1 MANVIDSKLLI
12 SEIAEVTLTALKRV
26 FLPLTAF
33 SIAFDANLQGND
45 KVQVPYYPLSTA
57 ASVTRTD
64 GADYFTLA
72 EDTATQVREITVDKN
87 KTKVLAYT
95 SKERRRQPIFDPE
108 KLGLQM
114 ADKLGYDVIT
124 DILSLVTPTNYPG
137 ATIAS
142 VLPADFDFDLVN
154 ELAEKCDDA
163 FWPQGASM
171 RSLILNSALSRR
183 LAVNSVGYNI
193 SQADGMFQNGQADE
207 VAGFRRFTFPGLPG
221 NSVNL
226 GGMAVYPSAILAAF
240 APVRPTE
247 AVQAALFDYQEFTD
261 ETSGLTIQYKHM
273 AKAFEDKE
281 AQVFEIYYGYAEGEE
296 AALKPIITE

>member
-1 MANVIDSKLLI
+1 MANTIDSKLLI

-33 SIAFDANLQGND
+33 AVSFDANLKGDD
-45 KVQVPYYPLSTA
+45 KVQVPYIPLSTA
-57 ASVTRTD
+57 ASVSRTD

-72 EDTATQVREITVDKN
+72 EDTATQVREVLINRN
-87 KTKVLAYT
+87 KTKVLSYT
-95 SKERRRQPIFDPE
+95 SKERRRQPVFDPE
-108 KLGLQM
+108 KLGMQM

-124 DILSLVTPTNYPG
+124 DILGLVTPTNYPG
-137 ATIAS
+137 DTIGTVA
-142 VLPADFDFDLVN
+142 PADFDFDLAN
-154 ELAEKCDDA
+154 TLAEKCDDA
-163 FWPQGASM
+163 FWPQGPSF
-171 RSLILNSALSRR
+171 RGLILNPRLSRR

-193 SQADGMFQNGQADE
+193 GQAGGMYAEGEVDI
-207 VAGFRRFTFPGLPG
+207 VAGFRRFTFPGLPA

-226 GGMAVYPSAILAAF
+226 GGFAVYPSAILAGF

-247 AVQAALFDYQEFTD
+247 AVQAALFDYQEFVD

-281 AQVFEIYYGYAEGEE
+281 AQVFEIYYGCAKGEE
-296 AALKPIITE
+296 AAIKPIIIE